1 LRLLSIDSWGDH
13 VESQKGEEE
22 EEEEEEE
29 RRRRGQPRHTGIE
42 PGVEKEIKNK
52 VCQQNRTMTLLM
64 LIYIFTR
71 SNARVLC

>member
-1 LRLLSIDSWGDH
+1 MS
-13 VESQKGEEE
+13 SQRRGRRRRRR
-22 EEEEEEE
+22 